1 MPQIFHCFP
10 VALTEAGAE
19 MAYLRWTVRGTW
31 LGKLLVSGMRCL
43 AANAGA
49 PTRVVIVV
57 KIAGATGLRNS

>member
-1 MPQIFHCFP
+1 MTC
-10 VALTEAGAE
+10 
-19 MAYLRWTVRGTW
+19 LRWTVRGTW